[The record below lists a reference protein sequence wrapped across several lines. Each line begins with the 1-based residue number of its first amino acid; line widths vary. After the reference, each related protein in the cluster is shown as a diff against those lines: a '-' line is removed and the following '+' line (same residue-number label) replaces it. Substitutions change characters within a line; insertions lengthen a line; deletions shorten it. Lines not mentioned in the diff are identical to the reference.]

1 MWVNIFFII
10 KIFLIL
16 FISVLSLI
24 DIVNHFFWEVLG
36 SVGKCWEVL
45 GSVGKCWEVLGSVGK
60 CY

>member
-24 DIVNHFFWEVLG
+24 DIVNHFFWE
-36 SVGKCWEVL
+36 CWEVL